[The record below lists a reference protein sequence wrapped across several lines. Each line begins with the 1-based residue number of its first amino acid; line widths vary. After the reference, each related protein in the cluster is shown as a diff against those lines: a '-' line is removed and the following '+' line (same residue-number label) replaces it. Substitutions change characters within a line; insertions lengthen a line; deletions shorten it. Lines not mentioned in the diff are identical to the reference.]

1 MDVFGYGTE
10 EGSRPLMS
18 PAICFICENSPT
30 QEAERVIDTTREF
43 NPECLTR
50 LSGRKYVCEGCATEM
65 GRAMGQ
71 VSVRQYEEV
80 VAELRSMED
89 ITISLAEKLDAARDE
104 QHVVVDAKELFA
116 KLEEL
121 TKKPPARTN
130 KIVQD
135 TVAP

>member
-1 MDVFGYGTE
+1 
-10 EGSRPLMS
+10 MS

-71 VSVRQYEEV
+71 VSYESFVDLTEQAAESAVEV
-80 VAELRSMED
+80 EGLKAEVEQL
-89 ITISLAEKLDAARDE
+89 KNE
-104 QHVVVDAKELFA
+104 QHVVVDPNAMNGAFFA
-116 KLEEL
+116 KFVEALDARDAE
-121 TKKPPARTN
+121 KAPAGRRIIHPVN
-130 KIVQD
+130 D
-135 TVAP
+135 GGNAS